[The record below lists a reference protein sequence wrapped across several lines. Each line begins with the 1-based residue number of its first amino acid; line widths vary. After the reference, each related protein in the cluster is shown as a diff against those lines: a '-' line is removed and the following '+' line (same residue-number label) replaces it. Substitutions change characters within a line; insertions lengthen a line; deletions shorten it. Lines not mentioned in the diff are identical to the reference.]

1 MKFVTEETKL
11 TEDFDNHY
19 VNIAEKNSDLKS
31 TVLRD
36 KGLSEMWQK
45 YVILLT
51 HSMLRS
57 LSIPPENIRK
67 PVASGS
73 GRKRPVA

>member
-36 KGLSEMWQK
+36 KGLNEM
-45 YVILLT
+45 
-51 HSMLRS
+51 
-57 LSIPPENIRK
+57 
-67 PVASGS
+67 
-73 GRKRPVA
+73 